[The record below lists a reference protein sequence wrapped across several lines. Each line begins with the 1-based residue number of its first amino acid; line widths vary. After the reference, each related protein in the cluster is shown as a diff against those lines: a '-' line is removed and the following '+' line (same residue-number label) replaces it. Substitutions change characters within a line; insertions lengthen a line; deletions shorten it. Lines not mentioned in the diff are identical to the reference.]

1 MTNLVYILLA
11 VTLVSLISLVGVIAL
26 SLKKKLLKKMLF
38 FFVSFATGT
47 LMAAAFLDLLPEA
60 IEYGVPNIYLF
71 PVLGIVSFFI
81 IEKFIYWHH
90 HHAGEKDIH
99 PFTYLNLVGDGVH
112 NFIDGIVIAASFLH
126 SVPLGVATTIAIIL
140 HEIPQEIGDF
150 SILVYGG
157 FSQMKALFFNF
168 LTALTAVIGALVG
181 FFFLTSFEHF
191 LPYLLAFAA
200 GHFIYIAA
208 VDLIPELREERNV
221 KASFLQLI
229 AIILGISTVLIVTT
243 SFGV

>member
-1 MTNLVYILLA
+1 MTNILYILLA

-26 SLKKKLLKKMLF
+26 SLKKKLLRRALF
-38 FFVSFATGT
+38 FLVSFATGT
-47 LMAAAFLDLLPEA
+47 LMGVAFLDLLPEA
-60 IEYGVPNIYLF
+60 LEYERANIFLF
-71 PVLGIVSFFI
+71 PILGMLVFFV

-90 HHAGEKDIH
+90 HHTGEKEIH
-99 PFTYLNLVGDGVH
+99 AYTRLNLIGDGVH

-126 SVPLGVATTIAIIL
+126 SVPLGIATTVAIIL

-168 LTALTAVIGALVG
+168 LTALTALIGALVG
-181 FFFLTSFEHF
+181 FYFLGVFENM

-200 GHFIYIAA
+200 GNFIYIAGT
-208 VDLIPELREERNV
+208 DLLPELREER
-221 KASFLQLI
+221 KASASFLQLV
-229 AIILGISTVLIVTT
+229 AVTLGILTIFSVTMLLK
-243 SFGV
+243 

>member
-1 MTNLVYILLA
+1 MTTIVHILLA
-11 VTLVSLISLVGVIAL
+11 VTLVSLVSLVGVITL
-26 SLKKKLLKKMLF
+26 SLKKKFLKKTLF
-38 FFVSFATGT
+38 FLVSFATGT
-47 LMAAAFLDLLPEA
+47 LMGVAFLDLLPEA
-60 IEYGVPNIYLF
+60 LAYGKPNIYLF
-71 PVLGIVSFFI
+71 PILGILSFFV

-90 HHAGEKDIH
+90 HHVGEKDVH
-99 PFTYLNLVGDGVH
+99 AYTHLNLIGDGVH

-126 SVPLGVATTIAIIL
+126 SVPLGIAATIAIVL

-181 FFFLTSFEHF
+181 FFFLTSFESY

-200 GHFIYIAA
+200 GNFIYIAGT
-208 VDLIPELREERNV
+208 DLLPELREERKLSV
-221 KASFLQLI
+221 SFLQLV
-229 AIILGISTVLIVTT
+229 AVTLGVLIILGVTML
-243 SFGV
+243 FKV